1 MPGVGISVGIT
12 GDASGL
18 KGALDDAGG
27 GLEVFGHKIN
37 ATAVVGVAAL
47 AGGAA
52 IAVSAIADMTAAAAE
67 DRAEQEKLNQVYV
80 AAGAA
85 TTGYTETIQAA
96 IDAGA
101 AKAFSDSEVRAG
113 LQSLVV
119 ATGDAAKANQLLGPA
134 MDIARFAGVDLETAS
149 KALAKAHDGN
159 DAALRKL
166 IPGLEKGA
174 TAADTIAAATELAT
188 GQADLYAKSSEG
200 MGKQSSDA
208 FAEIGETIGSA
219 FLPVMDAI
227 VPALIPILKM
237 LGELIKEL
245 LPLLTPVIHLIV
257 EALKIFIGV
266 LTTLIGVIKDVLGFI
281 GDMVKKVQDAANFI
295 GSVDLNPFSLPGG
308 EAFGYPAPAGRGRSG
323 RSGGSSSGGGTNVTV
338 QVMSADP
345 TEVVRAIRR
354 WSRNNGGSG
363 PFTRGLDRSTA

>member
-1 MPGVGISVGIT
+1 VPGVGIQVGIG
-12 GDASGL
+12 GDVSGL

-27 GLEVFGHKIN
+27 GLEVFGQKIN

-52 IAVSAIADMTAAAAE
+52 IAGKAILDMTQAAAE

-85 TTGYTETIQAA
+85 TTGYNEAIQAA

-101 AKAFSDSEVRAG
+101 EKAFSDSEVRAG

-119 ATGDAAKANQLLGPA
+119 ATGDAAKANELLGPA

-227 VPALIPILKM
+227 VPALIPILKL

-245 LPLLTPVIHLIV
+245 LPLLTPVIHIIV

-266 LTTLIGVIKDVLGFI
+266 LTTLIGIIKDVVSWI
-281 GDMVKKVQDAANFI
+281 GDMVQKVRDAANFI
-295 GSVDLNPFSLPGG
+295 GSVDLNPFSLPASGSG
-308 EAFGYPAPAGRGRSG
+308 AEPRGRGRSARG
-323 RSGGSSSGGGTNVTV
+323 AGGGGGGANVTINV
-338 QVMSADP
+338 QSADP
-345 TEVVRAIRR
+345 QQVVRALRR
-354 WSRNNGGSG
+354 WAGANGGGAPLLRS
-363 PFTRGLDRSTA
+363 LDRTAW

>member
-1 MPGVGISVGIT
+1 VPGVGINVAIT
-12 GDASGL
+12 GDATGL
-18 KGALDDAGG
+18 KGAVDDAKTGVG
-27 GLEVFGHKIN
+27 GLGGAMN
-37 ATAVVGVAAL
+37 ALPMVAVAAG
-47 AGGAA
+47 AVAVGAA
-52 IAVSAIADMTAAAAE
+52 IMDMTQAAAE

-85 TTGYTETIQAA
+85 TGDYTAAIQGA

-101 AKAFSDSEVRAG
+101 EKAFSDSEVRAG
-113 LQSLVV
+113 LQSLIV
-119 ATGDAAKANQLLGPA
+119 ATGDAAKANELLGPA
-134 MDIARFAGVDLETAS
+134 MDIARLSGVDLETAS

-174 TAADTIAAATELAT
+174 TAADTIAEATKLAS

-208 FAEIGETIGSA
+208 FAEIGETIGAA

-227 VPALIPILKM
+227 VPALIPILKL

-245 LPLLTPVIHLIV
+245 LPLLTPVINIIV
-257 EALKIFIGV
+257 GALKIFIGV
-266 LTTLIGVIKDVLGFI
+266 LTTLIGVIKDVLSWI

-295 GSVDLNPFSLPGG
+295 GSIDLNPFAASAGG
-308 EAFGYPAPAGRGRSG
+308 AAFAVEAMGRSG
-323 RSGGSSSGGGTNVTV
+323 RSGGSARSGGGGTTVNV
-338 QVMSADP
+338 QMMSADP
-345 TEVVRAIRR
+345 EQVVRAIRR

>member
-1 MPGVGISVGIT
+1 MPGVGIQVGIT
-12 GDASGL
+12 GDTSGL
-18 KGALDDAGG
+18 KGALDEAGG
-27 GLEVFGHKIN
+27 GLEVFGQKIN

-52 IAVSAIADMTAAAAE
+52 IAVSAIADMTTAAAE

-85 TTGYTETIQAA
+85 TAGYTETIDAA
-96 IDAGA
+96 IEAGA

-119 ATGDAAKANQLLGPA
+119 ATGDAAKANELLGPA

-174 TAADTIAAATELAT
+174 TSADTIAAATALAT

-227 VPALIPILKM
+227 VPALIPILQL

-245 LPLLTPVIHLIV
+245 LPLLTPVIHVIV

-266 LTTLIGVIKDVLGFI
+266 LTTLIGIIKEVVKWI
-281 GDMVKKVQDAANFI
+281 SDMVQRVQDAANFI
-295 GSVDLNPFSLPGG
+295 GSVDLNPFALPGG
-308 EAFGYPAPAGRGRSG
+308 GGEAPAGRARGRG
-323 RSGGSSSGGGTNVTV
+323 ARSGGGGGGGNNVTINV
-338 QVMSADP
+338 QSADP
-345 TEVVRAIRR
+345 QQVVRALRR
-354 WSRNNGGSG
+354 WAGANGGAG
-363 PFTRGLDRSTA
+363 PLLRSLDRTAW